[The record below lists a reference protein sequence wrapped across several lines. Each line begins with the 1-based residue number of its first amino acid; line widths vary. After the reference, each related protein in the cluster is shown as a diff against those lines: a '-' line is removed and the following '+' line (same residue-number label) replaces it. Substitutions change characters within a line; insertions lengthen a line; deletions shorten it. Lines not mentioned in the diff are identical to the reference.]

1 LLQNRVII
9 LFLMKEFFENSRINK
24 GNLYD
29 ICSRNSIPLKEQI
42 THIFFDLDHTLWDF
56 DKNSILAFDK
66 IFQKDYPT
74 INTNEFM
81 EQYVPINQ
89 ACWKLFQVD
98 AISHEALRYR
108 RLKDSFDAIS
118 YEITDSQIDQ
128 ISEDYIQFL
137 PDFNHLFDHTI
148 EVLEYLKER
157 YELHIITNGFAEV
170 QFRKMH
176 NSNLTPYFKTITN
189 SEMAG
194 AKKPN
199 PIIFDH
205 ALNSAKAEKSESIM
219 IGDSMEADVIGAL
232 NFGMKALFFNPN
244 QIEVADSILQIT
256 TLAELKSIF

>member
-1 LLQNRVII
+1 
-9 LFLMKEFFENSRINK
+9 MKNE
-24 GNLYD
+24 
-29 ICSRNSIPLKEQI
+29 I

-74 INTNEFM
+74 INIDEFI
-81 EQYVPINQ
+81 EHYVPINQ

-98 AISHEALRYR
+98 AISHEELRYR

-118 YEITDSQIDQ
+118 HEISDAQIDQ
-128 ISEDYIQFL
+128 ISEEYIHFL
-137 PDFNHLFDHTI
+137 PDFNHLFEDAI
-148 EVLEYLKER
+148 AVLDYLKER

-170 QFRKMH
+170 QFRKIA
-176 NSNLTPYFKTITN
+176 NSNLKPYFKTITN

-199 PIIFDH
+199 PIIFQH
-205 ALNSAKAEKSESIM
+205 ALEKAKAQKNESIM
-219 IGDSMEADVIGAL
+219 IGYYMEAYVVGAID
-232 NFGMKALFFNPN
+232 FGMKAIFFNPN
-244 QIEVADSILQIT
+244 QMDVEESILQIT